1 MVKKKKKKVKAIPSA
16 VRSETPVYDRLVVDT
31 GFAPH
36 IPPPPPGGWRNFP
49 AQVGMLEDN
58 FS

>member
-1 MVKKKKKKVKAIPSA
+1 MVKKKKRAKIPPSA
-16 VRSETPVYDRLVVDT
+16 VRSETPVYDQLVADT

-36 IPPPPPGGWRNFP
+36 TPPTPSGDWRNIP
-49 AQVGMLEDN
+49 AQLGLLEDN

>member
-1 MVKKKKKKVKAIPSA
+1 MSKKKKKTQIFSSA
-16 VRSETPVYDRLVVDT
+16 VRSETPVYDQLVADS

-36 IPPPPPGGWRNFP
+36 TTTPLTGGLRNIPACAGL
-49 AQVGMLEDN
+49 LEDN